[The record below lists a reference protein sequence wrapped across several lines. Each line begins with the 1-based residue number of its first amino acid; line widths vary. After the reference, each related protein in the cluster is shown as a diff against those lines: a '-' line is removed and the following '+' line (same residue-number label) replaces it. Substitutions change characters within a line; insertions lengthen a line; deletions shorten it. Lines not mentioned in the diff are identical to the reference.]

1 MSLAE
6 KGGASYNGVISSSSK
21 PTASSTVDAPP
32 NNKGE
37 PHHNEE
43 HGDIRAATK
52 LWLDSIFNSYS
63 FMWYLSIVLVAIL
76 SWYYTY
82 PTTGDTQQQEY
93 DPWTIWGRGFDFTK
107 EREFWILDEDLPE
120 DIATDLLST
129 NEELRLEATARRQLD
144 PLKWDTFDYWEIYHY
159 FACKKLLTNRPVWSE
174 QLFRDK
180 PLSSRLTHWAK
191 VSCLECY

>member
-6 KGGASYNGVISSSSK
+6 KGGASYNGVLSSSSK

-52 LWLDSIFNSYS
+52 LWLDSILNSYS

-76 SWYYTY
+76 SCYYTY

-129 NEELRLEATARRQLD
+129 NEEIRLEVTARRQLD
-144 PLKWDTFDYWEIYHY
+144 PFH
-159 FACKKLLTNRPVWSE
+159 
-174 QLFRDK
+174 
-180 PLSSRLTHWAK
+180 
-191 VSCLECY
+191 